1 MIRGNRE
8 SQVMKNSSLASF
20 ASELVADMRSDEAR
34 VLEDTPFR
42 VLLLGDWSGRANRRV
57 VSPPEELK
65 TWRPVLIDR
74 DNLDQLI
81 ARFGARLNL
90 PFADDGSQSLSITF
104 NRLDDFHPDRLFE
117 RLDVFTSLRRLRTK
131 LEHPQTFAEAAAELR
146 QWPELATGRSEAATP
161 TTVEPEGKV
170 DTATPISEA
179 NVLDQILDTS
189 PDRAPRT
196 KLSRPAERLSPE
208 ISKLAETAVKP
219 YLRPDIEVEQ
229 EQMIAVIDGHIAGT
243 MRAILSHPDFQAL
256 EAAWRGLNFLVSR
269 VETGEELKI
278 YLLDISFAEFNADLG
293 SADDVRSTAL
303 YKLLVEQTVGTT
315 GGIPWAVIAGNYTF
329 DLTTAN
335 QQVIDRFSVIAQ
347 EAGAPFLAGVTSHLL
362 GCESL
367 VATPDPDDWKLP
379 LSSEIEEG
387 WRHLTSAAS
396 TGYVGFVLPRFL
408 LRLPYGKQTEP
419 TEEFDFEELTNG
431 KSVLE
436 EHERYLWANPM
447 FAIVYLLARGFV
459 DQGWYF
465 RPSDYLDIENLPLH
479 IYEQDGESQTKPCAE
494 TLLTVRAAE
503 KIIDRGLMP
512 LLSMKDSDTIR
523 LGMCQSIA
531 GSSLL
536 GRWNS
541 K

>member
-1 MIRGNRE
+1 
-8 SQVMKNSSLASF
+8 MKNNSLANF
-20 ASELVADMRSDEAR
+20 EGELVANMRSDEAR
-34 VLEDTPFR
+34 VIEGTPFR

-65 TWRPVLIDR
+65 TWRPLLITR

-90 PFADDGSQSLSITF
+90 PFADNSQSLSITF

-117 RLDVFTSLRRLRTK
+117 RLDLFTSLRRLRTK
-131 LEHPQTFAEAAAELR
+131 LEHPQTFAEAARELR
-146 QWPELATGRSEAATP
+146 QWPELATGRSEAAIP
-161 TTVEPEGKV
+161 ATVDTKGKV

-179 NVLDQILDTS
+179 NVLDQILES
-189 PDRAPRT
+189 SSASAPKT
-196 KLSRPAERLSPE
+196 KLSRPAEVLSPE

-219 YLRPDIEVEQ
+219 YLRPDIDAEQ
-229 EQMIAVIDGHIAGT
+229 EQLIAVIDGHIAGT

-256 EAAWRGLNFLVSR
+256 ESAWRGLDFLISR
-269 VETGEELKI
+269 VETGEDLKI
-278 YLLDISFAEFNADLG
+278 YLLDISFAEFTADLR

-303 YKLLVEQTVGTT
+303 YKLLVEQTVGTA
-315 GGIPWAVIAGNYTF
+315 GGIPWAVLAGNYTF
-329 DLTTAN
+329 DLTTAD

-347 EAGAPFLAGVTSHLL
+347 EASAPFLAGATSHLL
-362 GCESL
+362 ACESL
-367 VATPDPDDWKLP
+367 VATPDPDDWKLALP
-379 LSSEIEEG
+379 PEIEQG
-387 WRHLTSAAS
+387 WRHLTTAAS
-396 TGYVGFVLPRFL
+396 AGYVGFVLPRFL

-419 TEEFDFEELTNG
+419 TEEFDFEEMTNG

-447 FAIVYLLARGFV
+447 FAIVYLLATGFT
-459 DQGWYF
+459 DQGWNF
-465 RPSDYLDIENLPLH
+465 RPSDYLNIENLPLH
-479 IYEQDGESQTKPCAE
+479 IYGQDGESQIKPCAE

-503 KIIDRGLMP
+503 KIIERGLMP
-512 LLSMKDSDTIR
+512 LLSMKNSDTIR

-536 GRWNS
+536 GRWNP